1 MRGSASNTARPG
13 PTPVAQVRRAAEAL
27 LADGQVEEAV
37 ELFVSALAAVL
48 EQTRDR
54 ELLVA
59 KRRRA
64 QVGTRSERVDP
75 AQLALLFAQLC
86 GQREEP
92 EPPDPDAEARE
103 DAELDQQIEEA
114 EQAKETQD
122 RRTCTRRRGGRTR
135 NVERQVHQVEVPI
148 QEQTCGCCGEATQRI
163 GADITRS
170 LEYVPGHFIEHEYH
184 RGKYACSRCKD
195 GVTTAPGPAKVIER
209 NAAAASLL
217 AHVVVS
223 KPVDHC
229 PLHRLHRIYGHS
241 GVELPVST
249 LSDWVAG
256 VADVVTPLVGRLS

>member
-1 MRGSASNTARPG
+1 M
-13 PTPVAQVRRAAEAL
+13 
-27 LADGQVEEAV
+27 
-37 ELFVSALAAVL
+37 
-48 EQTRDR
+48 
-54 ELLVA
+54 
-59 KRRRA
+59 
-64 QVGTRSERVDP
+64 
-75 AQLALLFAQLC
+75 
-86 GQREEP
+86 
-92 EPPDPDAEARE
+92 
-103 DAELDQQIEEA
+103 
-114 EQAKETQD
+114 
-122 RRTCTRRRGGRTR
+122 
-135 NVERQVHQVEVPI
+135 PI

-223 KPVDHC
+223 KHVDHC